1 MNLIGELTKELKGET
16 ITLQEMEY
24 IIYST
29 DLVNKIDLIYD
40 KEVLDEQVI
49 AYPLITEE
57 EINNPRYLYIEFDF
71 LERNEEEPW
80 KSEIVIEDMYIM

>member
-40 KEVLDEQVI
+40 KEVLDEKVI
-49 AYPLITEE
+49 VYSLILEE
-57 EINNPRYLYIEFDF
+57 EINNPRYLYVEFDF
-71 LERNEEEPW
+71 IERKEEEPW
-80 KSEIVIEDMYIM
+80 KSEIIIEDIYVM